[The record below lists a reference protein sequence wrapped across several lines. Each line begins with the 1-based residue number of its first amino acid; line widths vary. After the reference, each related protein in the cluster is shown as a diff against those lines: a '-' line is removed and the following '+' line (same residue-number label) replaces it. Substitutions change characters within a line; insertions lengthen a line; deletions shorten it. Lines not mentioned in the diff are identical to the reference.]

1 MKTSFHSMKNV
12 TLLWV
17 LFAGML
23 SCKSQ
28 AQGTDYCQ
36 YVNPFIGT
44 ADNGHTFPGA
54 AVPFGLI
61 QVSPET
67 GNMQWRYC
75 SGYNYADSVI
85 LGFAQDHLNGT
96 GCADLGDILLQPFT
110 GGVDRKDYHSRFS
123 KNTEKAV
130 PGYYRVTLDDFGVD
144 VELTATAHTAMH
156 RYTFAKEPAH
166 ILVDLQS
173 GLVGDERGLRNRV
186 SRAEIDI
193 GDNQTIT
200 GHNQVKGWVSRHFF
214 YVIRFDR
221 PFTKKTELLKAD
233 GERAPRYVLDF
244 DLKPGQAIEVKV
256 ALSTVSIDGAKANLA
271 AENPGWDFGAVH
283 KKAYDEWNSL
293 LSKVDVEGSR
303 DQKESFYTSLYHLY
317 LQPNNIAD
325 EDGRYRGADDKVYT
339 SPSRAY
345 YSTLSLWDTYRAA
358 NPLYTILAPE
368 KVDDFVNTMISH
380 RQAQGYLP
388 IWTLWGKEN
397 HCMIGNHAV
406 PIIVDAYMKGFRG
419 FDAEKAF
426 EAIKTSLTVNHLN
439 SSWDVY
445 TRYGYYPYDIVKV
458 ESVSRTVESV
468 YDDYCAAQMAKAM
481 GKTTDYEYFAKRAGY
496 YKNLLDPETKF
507 MRGRDIKGQWREP
520 FDPLALGHASS
531 VGGDYT
537 EGNAWQYTWHVQH
550 DVEGLIGL
558 IGGREAFADKLN
570 TLFTTTARATGNLAD
585 VTGLIGQYA
594 HGNEPSHHVAYLFTY
609 AGRSWRTQEL
619 VREIMD
625 RFYINKTDGLCG
637 NDDCGQMSAWY
648 IFSAMGFYPVD
659 PASGKYVFGAPQIN
673 RITLTLPGNK
683 TFSAEAKELSKD
695 NKYVQRIELNGQPYD
710 KPYLTHQDI
719 MKGGRLIFTMGSTPR
734 K

>member
-1 MKTSFHSMKNV
+1 
-12 TLLWV
+12 
-17 LFAGML
+17 
-23 SCKSQ
+23 
-28 AQGTDYCQ
+28 
-36 YVNPFIGT
+36 
-44 ADNGHTFPGA
+44 
-54 AVPFGLI
+54 
-61 QVSPET
+61 
-67 GNMQWRYC
+67 
-75 SGYNYADSVI
+75 
-85 LGFAQDHLNGT
+85 
-96 GCADLGDILLQPFT
+96 
-110 GGVDRKDYHSRFS
+110 
-123 KNTEKAV
+123 
-130 PGYYRVTLDDFGVD
+130 
-144 VELTATAHTAMH
+144 
-156 RYTFAKEPAH
+156 
-166 ILVDLQS
+166 
-173 GLVGDERGLRNRV
+173 
-186 SRAEIDI
+186 
-193 GDNQTIT
+193 
-200 GHNQVKGWVSRHFF
+200 VKGWVSRHFF